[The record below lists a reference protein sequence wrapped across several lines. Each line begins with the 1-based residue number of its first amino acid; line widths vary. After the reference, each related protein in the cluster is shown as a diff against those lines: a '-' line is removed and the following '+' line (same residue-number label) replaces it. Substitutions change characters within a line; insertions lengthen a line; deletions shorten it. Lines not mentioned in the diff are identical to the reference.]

1 MEVLKHPQHKPSTDL
16 CTVPA
21 EIHPVGA
28 LTGEPIPTDPHSLLC
43 QLHTFDLQPLIINQ
57 LFIDQVGGHKIPQIV
72 TQVDNNTLPVVSRLL
87 YLWIRQL
94 HPAHHLSVH
103 LTHNCIFLNV

>member
-16 CTVPA
+16 CTIPA

-43 QLHTFDLQPLIINQ
+43 QLHTFDLQPLIINP
-57 LFIDQVGGHKIPQIV
+57 LFIDQVGGHKIPQM
-72 TQVDNNTLPVVSRLL
+72 L
-87 YLWIRQL
+87 YLWLRQL

-103 LTHNCIFLNV
+103 LTHTSIFLNA

>member
-16 CTVPA
+16 CTIPA

-43 QLHTFDLQPLIINQ
+43 QLQTFDLQPLIINP

-72 TQVDNNTLPVVSRLL
+72 TPVDNNTPPVVSPPVVSLAR
-87 YLWIRQL
+87 ITSPCPPSQC
-94 HPAHHLSVH
+94 SSD
-103 LTHNCIFLNV
+103 THFYIS

>member
-16 CTVPA
+16 YTVPA

-72 TQVDNNTLPVVSRLL
+72 TPVDNL
-87 YLWIRQL
+87 YLWLRQL

-103 LTHNCIFLNV
+103 LTHTCIFLNV

>member
-1 MEVLKHPQHKPSTDL
+1 MEVLKHPQHKPSTDF
-16 CTVPA
+16 CTIPA

-43 QLHTFDLQPLIINQ
+43 QLQTFDLQPLIINQ

-72 TQVDNNTLPVVSRLL
+72 TPVDNNTPPVVSPAKTTSPCPPSQCSSDTHL
-87 YLWIRQL
+87 YI
-94 HPAHHLSVH
+94 S
-103 LTHNCIFLNV
+103 